1 MHKLGVAFRRWIEF
15 KMENDPFWKHGARV
29 VFSGP
34 DVPGE
39 GEHKIMD
46 YIR

>member
-1 MHKLGVAFRRWIEF
+1 
-15 KMENDPFWKHGARV
+15 

-39 GEHKIMD
+39 GEHKVMD
-46 YIR
+46 MIRLHRSEEEQRNEYVPGTIISCSHN